1 MIPNTIPFPKPKIKA
16 KFDKLSVYDDMYMIK
31 DIASPAMK
39 HVKPGDTFF
48 AYLVTKGIE
57 IAYIV

>member
-48 AYLVTKGIE
+48 AYLVR
-57 IAYIV
+57 